1 MVLVLFTMRLML
13 LQNCCMVVRFVA
25 SYIKNNILAISNTI
39 LKFDCVLRAHFTVS
53 QKTSMVWRWN
63 ILNYITMTMIV
74 DPLWRIYDEIGFKLS
89 SKLNKSIWSVLNLLV
104 LLKNCLFWSQFEI
117 LNEHCTDCR
126 VLRFDHVYSGID
138 FWAYTY
144 WKKEQNNPIFF
155 PSQMKDSTVNFQ
167 KLVRKDIVDWM
178 DFELWLPVFDV
189 ISRFFGN
196 FSFKLVKGGGVEL
209 GT

>member
-126 VLRFDHVYSGID
+126 VLGFDHVYSGID
-138 FWAYTY
+138 FWTILTE
-144 WKKEQNNPIFF
+144 KKSQTTHFF
-155 PSQMKDSTVNFQ
+155 PFSNERQHCELLKTRAKRHCRLDGFWALAACFWCHFQ
-167 KLVRKDIVDWM
+167 IFW
-178 DFELWLPVFDV
+178 
-189 ISRFFGN
+189 
-196 FSFKLVKGGGVEL
+196 
-209 GT
+209 